1 MNKFFFVFLII
12 ALFVFEVKT
21 DSIPPPYLKTKIERL
36 IEYLQEN
43 GLWVQLLR
51 LVDYSEE
58 YAIKWCMNFETYE
71 VCEALVDDYLDD
83 YDDDD
88 DDDD

>member
-21 DSIPPPYLKTKIERL
+21 DSIPLYLKKKIERL

-43 GLWVQLLR
+43 GLWVELLR

-58 YAIKWCMNFETYE
+58 YATQWCMSFETYE
-71 VCEALVDDYLDD
+71 VCDALVDDYLDD

-88 DDDD
+88 DD